1 MELNLDSFFV
11 AFDKCLEAFDGA
23 VKVVL
28 DGTFPHCGD
37 AVTRERKFPVRFDV
51 ANDIIREFL
60 VPEFR
65 IALGL
70 ACKLAAVLVPKTAV
84 YEDHHAVLENE

>member
-1 MELNLDSFFV
+1 MIRIAGVHVRSLFL
-11 AFDKCLEAFDGA
+11 LQ
-23 VKVVL
+23 
-28 DGTFPHCGD
+28 
-37 AVTRERKFPVRFDV
+37 RPVRLDV
-51 ANDIIREFL
+51 ANDIVREFL

-84 YEDHHAVLENE
+84 YKDNHAVLENEQIRRAG